1 MIAVMFHAIR
11 PTCAPALSRS
21 LGQLALAITL
31 AAGTAAWQTEV
42 AAARGSEAAGKA
54 KQGQAKAKSDKDNK
68 DKNASAGA
76 SEPDMCLVPPGAQPM
91 LPAKLLPGMGDTD
104 MAVTTKSDEARKFFN
119 QGVSQLHN
127 FWAIEA
133 ERSFL
138 QAATLDPDMAMAY
151 WGIAMS
157 AAGDH
162 RPAFQLRR
170 DTNDGGRAKAAAGTK
185 PEAIARTV
193 NGAAIDGQIRA
204 REAMQKAMSLRD
216 KVTPR
221 ERLYIE
227 AQWAR
232 RDPESHNR
240 DRDYISGMRKVVAA
254 HPDDLEAKS
263 ILGLALLDGFDSVT
277 KEPRT
282 NTMEGIALLEE
293 IVKKDDKHFGGHH
306 YIIHG
311 YEGSKMPEK
320 AWYACQRYPELVTN
334 VPHALHMPGHIY
346 AQSDRV
352 ADAVAAFTAAAENE
366 LTYLNGDVLYPNGHH
381 GHNVHFLIHALNLD
395 GRYRESMLQARS
407 LLSFKETPRERTGA
421 NQRVTWRQGYYAMV
435 KTLVRFERWDDILD
449 GRTIPSYDKPEQLVW
464 RHWAMGLAH
473 SAKGNA
479 TEAKASLDALNAA
492 LKAVNATSEPLQI
505 AALELEATIIT
516 RGGDRAAGYAIF
528 RKAADKEAA
537 LIYTEPPSYP
547 RPVVEGWA
555 IVALAL
561 GDAAT
566 AETAYAEAL
575 AREPGSGR
583 ASFGRAAALDLLGK
597 SDDARRAREAAAK
610 AWQRAD
616 RDLPQLK
623 QLAPTATAASIQQ

>member
-1 MIAVMFHAIR
+1 MFMLFAPCARRSVPIVR
-11 PTCAPALSRS
+11 PACI
-21 LGQLALAITL
+21 LAFTL
-31 AAGTAAWQTEV
+31 AAGAAAWQTEV
-42 AAARGSEAAGKA
+42 IAAAR
-54 KQGQAKAKSDKDNK
+54 KQEKKQAKK
-68 DKNASAGA
+68 ASAGA
-76 SEPDMCLVPPGAQPM
+76 NEPDMCLVPPGAQPM

-104 MAVTTKSDEARKFFN
+104 MPVTTKSDEARKFFN

-127 FWAIEA
+127 FWVIEA

-151 WGIAMS
+151 WGIAIS

-170 DTNDGGRAKAAAGTK
+170 DTNDGGRAKAAAATK

-204 REAMQKAMSLRD
+204 REAIQKAMSLRD

-232 RDPESHNR
+232 RNPESHNR
-240 DRDYISGMRKVVAA
+240 DRDYIAGMRKVVAA

-282 NTMEGIALLEE
+282 NTMEGIAMLEE
-293 IVKKDDKHFGGHH
+293 VVKKDDKHFGAHH
-306 YIIHG
+306 YLIHG

-352 ADAVAAFTAAAENE
+352 PDAIAAFTAAAENE

-381 GHNVHFLIHALNLD
+381 GHNVHFLIHSLNLD

-407 LLSFKETPRERTGA
+407 LLSFKETPRERAGA
-421 NQRVTWRQGYYAMV
+421 NQRVTWRQGYYALV

-449 GRTIPSYDKPEQLVW
+449 GRTIPSYDKPEQQVW
-464 RHWAMGLAH
+464 RHWAVGLAH

-479 TEAKASLDALNAA
+479 AEAKASLDALNAA
-492 LKAVNATSEPLQI
+492 LKSVSATSEPLQI
-505 AALELEATIIT
+505 AALELEATIT
-516 RGGDRAAGYAIF
+516 ARGGDRAAGYAMF

-555 IVALAL
+555 NVALAL
-561 GDAAT
+561 GDGGHRRNGLRRSVRPRTRQRPRQLRPRRGARPARQDRRRPPRPRSRRKSLAARRPRPP
-566 AETAYAEAL
+566 AAQAA
-575 AREPGSGR
+575 R
-583 ASFGRAAALDLLGK
+583 ASR
-597 SDDARRAREAAAK
+597 
-610 AWQRAD
+610 D
-616 RDLPQLK
+616 RQHR
-623 QLAPTATAASIQQ
+623 TANR